1 MRRVCFSKRA
11 IAPTKRISYN
21 RAGIFYGSGKKGRA
35 AVAAIFI
42 VEDDVKIRNELTR
55 LLQKYGYECFSSD
68 DFAHMPDLILSQ
80 TPQLVLL
87 DINLPVYDGYYICR
101 EIRRQSQ
108 IPIIIVTSRDSEV
121 DELMSMN
128 LGADDFVTKPY
139 NTQILLARIASV
151 LKRTYLSEPVN
162 TLSHRGLELDL
173 ARSTARFQG
182 NEVELTKNE
191 LRILRL
197 LISNKGRIIARD
209 EMMNDLWQSEAFV
222 DDNTLTVNINRLR
235 RKLESIGIEE
245 YLITKRGQGYLV

>member
-1 MRRVCFSKRA
+1 M
-11 IAPTKRISYN
+11 
-21 RAGIFYGSGKKGRA
+21 
-35 AVAAIFI
+35 AAIFI
-42 VEDDVKIRNELTR
+42 VEDDVKIRNELTK

-68 DFAHMPDLILSQ
+68 DFSHMTEAVLKQ
-80 TPQLVLL
+80 NPQLVLL

-108 IPIIIVTSRDSEV
+108 IPIIIVTSRDSDA

-139 NTQILLARIASV
+139 NTQILLARISSV
-151 LKRTYLSEPVN
+151 LKRAYPSEPVN

-173 ARSTARFQG
+173 SRSTVRFQG
-182 NEVELTKNE
+182 KEVELTKNE

-197 LISNKGRIIARD
+197 LIRDKGRIIPRD
-209 EMMNDLWQSEAFV
+209 EIMNDLWQSEEFV

-235 RKLESIGIEE
+235 KKLESIGIED

>member
-1 MRRVCFSKRA
+1 M
-11 IAPTKRISYN
+11 
-21 RAGIFYGSGKKGRA
+21 
-35 AVAAIFI
+35 AAIFI
-42 VEDDVKIRNELTR
+42 VEDDVKIRNELTK

-68 DFAHMPDLILSQ
+68 DFFHMTEAVLKQ
-80 TPQLVLL
+80 NPQLVLL

-108 IPIIIVTSRDSEV
+108 IPIIIVTSRDSEA

-151 LKRTYLSEPVN
+151 LKRAYPSEPAN
-162 TLSHRGLELDL
+162 TLFHRGLELDL
-173 ARSTARFQG
+173 SKSTVRFQG
-182 NEVELTKNE
+182 KEVELTKNE

-197 LISNKGRIIARD
+197 LIRNKGRIIPRD
-209 EMMNDLWQSEAFV
+209 EIMNDLWQSEEFV

-235 RKLESIGIEE
+235 KKLESIGIED

>member
-1 MRRVCFSKRA
+1 M
-11 IAPTKRISYN
+11 
-21 RAGIFYGSGKKGRA
+21 
-35 AVAAIFI
+35 AAIFI

-68 DFAHMPDLILSQ
+68 DFAHMPDVVLAKN
-80 TPQLVLL
+80 PQLVLL

-101 EIRRQSQ
+101 GMRRQSQ

-151 LKRTYLSEPVN
+151 LKRAYPSEPMD

-173 ARSTARFQG
+173 SRSTAHFQG
-182 NEVELTKNE
+182 KEVELTKNE

-197 LISNKGRIIARD
+197 LIRNKGRIIARD
-209 EMMNDLWQSEAFV
+209 EIMNDLWQSEAFV

>member
-1 MRRVCFSKRA
+1 
-11 IAPTKRISYN
+11 
-21 RAGIFYGSGKKGRA
+21 
-35 AVAAIFI
+35 VAAIFI
-42 VEDDVKIRNELTR
+42 VEDDVKIRNELTK

-68 DFAHMPDLILSQ
+68 DFSHMTEAVLKQ
-80 TPQLVLL
+80 NPQLVLL

-108 IPIIIVTSRDSEV
+108 IPIIIVTSRDSDA

-139 NTQILLARIASV
+139 NTQILLARISSV
-151 LKRTYLSEPVN
+151 LKRAYPSEPVN

-173 ARSTARFQG
+173 SRSTVRFQG
-182 NEVELTKNE
+182 KEVELTKNE

-197 LISNKGRIIARD
+197 LIRDKGRIIPRD
-209 EMMNDLWQSEAFV
+209 EIMNDLWQSEEFV

-235 RKLESIGIEE
+235 KKLESIGIED